1 MSATNKQEALDKLRK
16 AKGAH
21 IKWRSYAQALVSG
34 VSVSDDKVPVEHTNC
49 AFGQWYH
56 GDGKRML
63 GHLVSYEGIY
73 TPHEMLH
80 EIYKR
85 IFNVMHSDDASGLKK
100 LFSSKATRERER
112 MELAREY
119 MEELVGV
126 SETLLTALDI
136 LEQEIREQPEG

>member
-1 MSATNKQEALDKLRK
+1 MAIDKKEALDKLRK

-21 IKWRSYAQALVSG
+21 IKWRAYAQALVSG
-34 VSVSDDKVPVEHTNC
+34 VQVSEDKIPVEHTSC

-56 GDGKRML
+56 GDGSQLL
-63 GHLVSYEGIY
+63 GHLASYEGIY

-85 IFNVMHSDDASGLKK
+85 IFHVMHAEDEGGLLK
-100 LFSSKATRERER
+100 LFSTKASREQDR
-112 MELAREY
+112 MQLARQY

-126 SETLLTALDI
+126 SETLLKALDI
-136 LEQEIREQPEG
+136 LEQEIRELPDN